1 MVDGLV
7 RHIECMGME
16 KTRQDF
22 KEKKKMKI
30 LLTLFICSTVAGEC
44 MPPYQWP
51 DAFKDEYDCMLFG
64 YEESKK
70 KLIEMGSSDVNQYKM
85 WIKFTCTPL
94 KTI

>member
-1 MVDGLV
+1 
-7 RHIECMGME
+7 
-16 KTRQDF
+16 
-22 KEKKKMKI
+22 
-30 LLTLFICSTVAGEC
+30 